1 MPAHAGLP
9 IIAVTYSSL
18 ELGAFTHWRHMF
30 AGIAA
35 AGGVPLAIDCAL
47 PLPHIAEIVAK
58 ADGLILSGGGDVNP
72 ATFGMPADD
81 PLLIGMN
88 DARDTNELNAW
99 QAAVTGQLPVL
110 AICRGG
116 QLLTHALGGSLYTDI
131 VRDFPKAIRHRYTE
145 EDLLEGKHDVQFA
158 RTGKIASWIDG
169 AARLRVNSQHHQ
181 GIREL
186 GKACV
191 AVAHSEDGLI
201 EAFEHTGS
209 RTVAVQWH
217 PEVLWASDPAQLS
230 LLRGFVAECVDQPK
244 PIAE

>member
-1 MPAHAGLP
+1 MHAHAALP

-18 ELGAFTHWRHMF
+18 ELGTFTHWRHMF
-30 AGIAA
+30 AGITA

-47 PLPHIAEIVAK
+47 PLPHIAEIVEK

-72 ATFGMPADD
+72 ATFGMPSDD

-88 DARDTNELNAW
+88 GARDTNELHAW
-99 QAAVTGQLPVL
+99 QAAVARHLPVL

-116 QLLTHALGGSLYTDI
+116 QLLTHALGGSLYADI
-131 VRDFPKAIRHRYTE
+131 VRDFPEAIRHRYTE
-145 EDLLEGKHDVQFA
+145 EDLVAGKHEVHLA
-158 RTGKIASWIDG
+158 NTGKIASWING
-169 AARLRVNSQHHQ
+169 EVRICVNSQHHQ

-186 GKACV
+186 GRDCV
-191 AVAHSEDGLI
+191 AVAHSDDGLV
-201 EAFEHTGS
+201 EAFEHARS

-217 PEVLWASDPAQLS
+217 PEVLWASAPAQLS
-230 LLRGFVAECVDQPK
+230 LLRGFVAECSGPPA